1 MSKARRELQAARAQ
15 RDEAR
20 ARFDAQLLHLRGD
33 PEAESV
39 GERLIGRL
47 GQDARRSMDIALDVA
62 AESKGI
68 AAATAAAL
76 ALWLLRGPILAWI
89 DELWNAGGAPDDET
103 DAPQEV
109 PPDA

>member
-1 MSKARRELQAARAQ
+1 MSNARRELEAARAQ

-20 ARFDAQLLHLRGD
+20 ARFDAQLYHLRGD
-33 PEAESV
+33 PAAESI

-47 GQDARRSMDIALDVA
+47 GEDARRGMDQALDVA

-89 DELWNAGGAPDDET
+89 GDVWNAGTGPDEEADE
-103 DAPQEV
+103 PEEV
-109 PPDA
+109 PLDA